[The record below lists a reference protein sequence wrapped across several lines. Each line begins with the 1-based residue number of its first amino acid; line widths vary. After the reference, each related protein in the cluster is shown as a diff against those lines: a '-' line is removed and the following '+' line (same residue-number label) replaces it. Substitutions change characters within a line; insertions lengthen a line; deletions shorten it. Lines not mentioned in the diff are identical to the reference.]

1 MCSRVASG
9 ICTQKVKAKDTLP
22 GFLESLSILFAIEG
36 PDFAYWYSWSLRDAA
51 FSWDKQVYFEFL
63 WAEIV
68 WAERFMHQNQWT
80 EQFMHQN
87 QICKLTSQAISL
99 RGHRGDLE
107 RFWITAV
114 TVGRDR
120 GTLVQWVGRS
130 VQCPGPEITGQ
141 LALSLFINFSQCML
155 PAAKYKR

>member
-99 RGHRGDLE
+99 RGHSGDLE
-107 RFWITAV
+107 RSGWQQSREAV
-114 TVGRDR
+114 TGGLSCKRAV
-120 GTLVQWVGRS
+120 S
-130 VQCPGPEITGQ
+130 VPEITGQ
-141 LALSLFINFSQCML
+141 QALSRFQCL
-155 PAAKYKR
+155 LISHNVCCQRSNK